1 MKQMIDILKRS
12 ILLWMMG
19 VLASCATANRE
30 EVSVPA
36 ESPVETTT
44 SHTRLEEQINADE
57 LSPEVLEAFE
67 LQAQTKLKDCYEFL
81 QLISNPGYDTTFRK
95 QAITQTLALFSN
107 GSGLLQTGLDL
118 AQVTLPLFLE
128 ELYQGKWG
136 ETRYQVSRI
145 VLKVPLAMTSDTRYA
160 GQIAYRLKLNDQ
172 YVSEGPFLQDIV
184 VQKVSVDFGGEVSE
198 IWKVFLG
205 N

>member
-1 MKQMIDILKRS
+1 MIDILKRG
-12 ILLWMMG
+12 ILLWMIG

-36 ESPVETTT
+36 ELPVETTT
-44 SHTRLEEQINADE
+44 SHTALEEQVYADE
-57 LSPEVLEAFE
+57 LSPEVLKAFE

-95 QAITQTLALFSN
+95 QAITQTLALFSS
-107 GSGLLQTGLDL
+107 GSGLLQTGLDSS
-118 AQVTLPLFLE
+118 QVSLPSFLE
-128 ELYQGKWG
+128 ELYKGKWG
-136 ETRYQVSRI
+136 ETRYQVSQV
-145 VLKVPLAMTSDTRYA
+145 VLKVPLSMTSDTSYA
-160 GQIAYRLKLNDQ
+160 GQMAYMLKLNDQ
-172 YVSEGPFLQDIV
+172 YVSGRPVLQDIV
-184 VQKVSVDFGGEVSE
+184 VKKVSMDFGGEVSV